1 MHPMKFFIKTIKT
14 LFIFQ
19 ILTSCVPFK
28 DTLYL
33 EKNKDKVADIEI
45 NADAYKPY
53 RLQVDDIL
61 SIDIKANNQK
71 EVEIFSK
78 KQASAS
84 TQINEDQLYFDG
96 YQVDGFGN
104 IRIPI
109 LGLVNVQGKTIEEVA
124 KSLEKNLLEEYFT
137 PASNLFVNVKLAGIR
152 YTINGEISSTGTK
165 TVFQD
170 RLNILEAIANSGDI
184 KITGNKKEVVV
195 MRKIPTGYQ
204 TETLDLT
211 DANVINSPYFYLKPN
226 DYIYVRPL
234 KQKSTGFGTNGL
246 QTLTTVLSL
255 FGIITTTYLLVKS
268 L

>member
-1 MHPMKFFIKTIKT
+1 MKFFKHILNLIA
-14 LFIFQ
+14 ISVM
-19 ILTSCVPFK
+19 LTSCVPFK

-61 SIDIKANNQK
+61 SVEIKSNNPK
-71 EVEIFSK
+71 DVAIFSK
-78 KQASAS
+78 TGNSSGGIVSQ
-84 TQINEDQLYFDG
+84 DQLYFDG
-96 YQVDGFGN
+96 YQIDNSGN
-104 IRIPI
+104 IRIPV
-109 LGLVNVQGKTIEEVA
+109 LGLVNVKDQTVDDVSKL
-124 KSLEKNLLEEYFT
+124 LEKKLLEEYFT
-137 PASNLFVNVKLAGIR
+137 PASNLFVIVKLAGIK
-152 YTINGEISSTGTK
+152 YTMNGEIGSTGTN

-170 RLNILEAIANSGDI
+170 KLNILEAIANSGNI
-184 KITGNKKEVVV
+184 KDTGNKKEVVV

-204 TETLDLT
+204 SETLDLT
-211 DANVINSPYFYLKPN
+211 DANVINSQYFYIKPN
-226 DYIYVRPL
+226 DYIYVKPL
-234 KQKSTGFGTNGL
+234 KQKSTGLGLNGL

>member
-1 MHPMKFFIKTIKT
+1 MKFFIKTIKIF
-14 LFIFQ
+14 FIFQ
-19 ILTSCVPFK
+19 LLTSCVPFK

-61 SIDIKANNQK
+61 SVEIKSNNQK
-71 EVEIFSK
+71 DVEVFSK
-78 KQASAS
+78 TRESKTGVVNQ
-84 TQINEDQLYFDG
+84 DQLYFDG
-96 YQVDGFGN
+96 YQIDGFGN
-104 IRIPI
+104 IRIPVI
-109 LGLVNVQGKTIEEVA
+109 GLVNVQGQTVDEVS
-124 KSLEKNLLEEYFT
+124 KLLEKKLLEEYFT
-137 PASNLFVNVKLAGIR
+137 PASNLFVNVKLAGIK
-152 YTINGEISSTGTK
+152 YTINGEIGSTGTK

-170 RLNILEAIANSGDI
+170 KLNILEAIANSGDI
-184 KITGNKKEVVV
+184 PITGNKKEVVV

-204 TETLDLT
+204 SETLDLT

-226 DYIYVRPL
+226 DYIYVKPL
-234 KQKSTGFGTNGL
+234 KQKSTGLGLNGL
-246 QTLTTVLSL
+246 QTLTTVISL

>member
-1 MHPMKFFIKTIKT
+1 MKFFKHILNLIA
-14 LFIFQ
+14 ISVM
-19 ILTSCVPFK
+19 LTSCVPFK

-61 SIDIKANNQK
+61 SVEIKSNNPK
-71 EVEIFSK
+71 DVAIFSK
-78 KQASAS
+78 TGNSSGGIVSQ
-84 TQINEDQLYFDG
+84 DQLYFDG
-96 YQVDGFGN
+96 YQIDNSGN
-104 IRIPI
+104 IRIPV
-109 LGLVNVQGKTIEEVA
+109 LGLVNVKDQTVDDVSKL
-124 KSLEKNLLEEYFT
+124 LEKKLLEEYFT
-137 PASNLFVNVKLAGIR
+137 PASNLFVIVKLAGIK
-152 YTINGEISSTGTK
+152 YTINGEIGGTGTK

-170 RLNILEAIANSGDI
+170 KLNILEAIANSGDI
-184 KITGNKKEVVV
+184 KTTGNKKEVVV

-204 TETLDLT
+204 SETLDLT

-226 DYIYVRPL
+226 DYVYVKPL
-234 KQKSTGFGTNGL
+234 KQKSTGFGMNGL

-255 FGIITTTYLLVKS
+255 FGVLTTTYFLIKS

>member
-1 MHPMKFFIKTIKT
+1 M
-14 LFIFQ
+14 
-19 ILTSCVPFK
+19 LTSCVPFK

-61 SIDIKANNQK
+61 SVDIKANNQK

-78 KQASAS
+78 TGDNTSGIVNQ
-84 TQINEDQLYFDG
+84 DQLYFDG
-96 YQVDGFGN
+96 YQIDGFGN
-104 IRIPI
+104 IRIPV
-109 LGLVNVQGKTIEEVA
+109 LGLVNVQGQTVDEVS
-124 KSLEKNLLEEYFT
+124 KMLEKKLLEEYFT
-137 PASNLFVNVKLAGIR
+137 PASNLFVTVKLAGIK
-152 YTINGEISSTGTK
+152 YTINGEIASTGTK

-170 RLNILEAIANSGDI
+170 KLNILEAIANSGDI
-184 KITGNKKEVVV
+184 PVTGNKKEVVV

-204 TETLDLT
+204 SETLDLT
-211 DANVINSPYFYLKPN
+211 DAKVINSPYFYLKPN
-226 DYIYVRPL
+226 DYIYVKPL
-234 KQKSTGFGTNGL
+234 KQKSTGLGLNGL
-246 QTLTTVLSL
+246 QTLTTVISL

>member
-1 MHPMKFFIKTIKT
+1 MKFFKHILNLIA
-14 LFIFQ
+14 ISVM
-19 ILTSCVPFK
+19 LTSCVPFK

-61 SIDIKANNQK
+61 SVEIKSNNPK
-71 EVEIFSK
+71 DVAIFSK
-78 KQASAS
+78 TGNSSGGIVSQ
-84 TQINEDQLYFDG
+84 DQLYFDG
-96 YQVDGFGN
+96 YQIDNSGN
-104 IRIPI
+104 IRIPV
-109 LGLVNVQGKTIEEVA
+109 LGLVNVKDQTVDDVSKL
-124 KSLEKNLLEEYFT
+124 LEKKLLEEYFT
-137 PASNLFVNVKLAGIR
+137 PASNLFVIVKLAGIK
-152 YTINGEISSTGTK
+152 YTMNGEIGSTGTN

-170 RLNILEAIANSGDI
+170 KLNILEAIANSGNI
-184 KITGNKKEVVV
+184 KDTGNKKEVVV

-204 TETLDLT
+204 SETLDLT
-211 DANVINSPYFYLKPN
+211 DANVINSQYFYIKPN
-226 DYIYVRPL
+226 DYIYVKPL
-234 KQKSTGFGTNGL
+234 KQKSTGFGLNGL

>member
-1 MHPMKFFIKTIKT
+1 MKFFKHILKIITIS
-14 LFIFQ
+14 LL
-19 ILTSCVPFK
+19 LTSCVPYK

-71 EVEIFSK
+71 EVGVFSK
-78 KQASAS
+78 DENNLSGTVNQ
-84 TQINEDQLYFDG
+84 DQLYFNGYQIDG
-96 YQVDGFGN
+96 YGN
-104 IRIPI
+104 IKIPI
-109 LGLVNVQGKTIEEVA
+109 LGFVNVQGQTVEEVS
-124 KSLEKNLLEEYFT
+124 KLLEKRLLEEYFT
-137 PASNLFVNVKLAGIR
+137 PASNLFITVKLAGIK

-184 KITGNKKEVVV
+184 TIFGNKKEVVV

-204 TETLDLT
+204 SETLDLT
-211 DANVINSPYFYLKPN
+211 DAKVINSPYFYLKPN
-226 DYIYVRPL
+226 DYIYVKPL
-234 KQKSTGFGTNGL
+234 KQKSTGLGLNGL
-246 QTLTTVLSL
+246 QTLTTVISL
-255 FGIITTTYLLVKS
+255 FGIITTTYLLAKS

>member
-1 MHPMKFFIKTIKT
+1 MKFFIKTIKIF
-14 LFIFQ
+14 FIFQ
-19 ILTSCVPFK
+19 LLTSCVPYK

-33 EKNKDKVADIEI
+33 EKNKEKVADIEI

-61 SIDIKANNQK
+61 SVEIRANNQK

-78 KQASAS
+78 TRNNASGIVN
-84 TQINEDQLYFDG
+84 QDQLYFDG

-104 IRIPI
+104 IRIPV
-109 LGLVNVQGKTIEEVA
+109 LGLVNVQGQTVDDISKL
-124 KSLEKNLLEEYFT
+124 LEKKLLEEYFT
-137 PASNLFVNVKLAGIR
+137 PASNLFVTVKLAGIK
-152 YTINGEISSTGTK
+152 YTINGEIGATGTK

-170 RLNILEAIANSGDI
+170 KLNILEAIANSGDI

-204 TETLDLT
+204 SETIDLT
-211 DANVINSPYFYLKPN
+211 DANVINSQYFYLKPN
-226 DYIYVRPL
+226 DYVYVKPL

-255 FGIITTTYLLVKS
+255 FGVITTTYLLVKN

>member
-1 MHPMKFFIKTIKT
+1 MKFFKHILNTIAIS
-14 LFIFQ
+14 LL
-19 ILTSCVPFK
+19 LTSCVPYK

-61 SIDIKANNQK
+61 SIEIKANNQK

-78 KQASAS
+78 KLNNS
-84 TQINEDQLYFDG
+84 TMQINESQLYFDG

-104 IRIPI
+104 IRIPV
-109 LGLVNVQGKTIEEVA
+109 LGLVNVQNQTIDEVA
-124 KSLEKNLLEEYFT
+124 KLLEKKLLEEYFT
-137 PASNLFVNVKLAGIR
+137 PASNLFVNVKLAGIK
-152 YTINGEISSTGTK
+152 YTINGEITNTGTK

-211 DANVINSPYFYLKPN
+211 DANVINSSYFYLKPN
-226 DYIYVRPL
+226 DYIYVKPL
-234 KQKSTGFGTNGL
+234 KQKSTGFGLNGI

-255 FGIITTTYLLVKS
+255 FGVITTTYLLVKS

>member
-1 MHPMKFFIKTIKT
+1 MKFFKQ
-14 LFIFQ
+14 IFK
-19 ILTSCVPFK
+19 IIAISLLLTSCVPFK

-53 RLQVDDIL
+53 RLQVDDIV

-78 KQASAS
+78 GGN
-84 TQINEDQLYFDG
+84 NESGIVNQDQLYFDG
-96 YQVDGFGN
+96 YQIDGFGN
-104 IRIPI
+104 IRIPV
-109 LGLVNVQGKTIEEVA
+109 LGLVNVQGQTVDDVSKM
-124 KSLEKNLLEEYFT
+124 LEKKLLEEYFT
-137 PASNLFVNVKLAGIR
+137 PASNLFVTVKLAGIK
-152 YTINGEISSTGTK
+152 YTINGEIGSTGTK

-170 RLNILEAIANSGDI
+170 KLNILEAIANSGDI
-184 KITGNKKEVVV
+184 TLTGNKKQVVV

-204 TETLDLT
+204 SETLDLT

-226 DYIYVRPL
+226 DYIYVKPL
-234 KQKSTGFGTNGL
+234 KQKSTGLGLNGL
-246 QTLTTVLSL
+246 QTLTTVISL
-255 FGIITTTYLLVKS
+255 FGIITTTYLLAKS

>member
-1 MHPMKFFIKTIKT
+1 MKFFKQ
-14 LFIFQ
+14 IFK
-19 ILTSCVPFK
+19 IIAFSLLLTSCISHK

-61 SIDIKANNQK
+61 SIDIRSNNAK
-71 EVEIFSK
+71 DVEIFSK
-78 KQASAS
+78 KKEV
-84 TQINEDQLYFDG
+84 TNTTINQDQLYFDG

-104 IRIPI
+104 IRIPV
-109 LGLVNVQGKTIEEVA
+109 LGLVNVQGQTVEEVA
-124 KSLEKNLLEEYFT
+124 KLLEKKLLEEYFT
-137 PASNLFVNVKLAGIR
+137 VNSNLFVIVKLAGIK
-152 YTINGEISSTGTK
+152 YTINGEVGSTGTK

-170 RLNILEAIANSGDI
+170 KLNILEAIANSGDI
-184 KITGNKKEVVV
+184 AITGNKKEVVV

-204 TETLDLT
+204 SETLDLT
-211 DANVINSPYFYLKPN
+211 DANVINSQYFYLKPN
-226 DYIYVRPL
+226 DYIYVKPL
-234 KQKSTGFGTNGL
+234 KQKTTGFGTNGL

-255 FGIITTTYLLVKS
+255 FGVITTTYLLIKS

>member
-1 MHPMKFFIKTIKT
+1 MKFFKQ
-14 LFIFQ
+14 LFNI
-19 ILTSCVPFK
+19 IAISLLLTSCVPFK

-61 SIDIKANNQK
+61 SIEIKANNQK

-78 KQASAS
+78 KQSNS
-84 TQINEDQLYFDG
+84 TTQINEDQLYFDG

-104 IRIPI
+104 IRIPV
-109 LGLVNVQGKTIEEVA
+109 LGLVNVQGQTIDEIA
-124 KSLEKNLLEEYFT
+124 KLLEKKLLEEYFT

-152 YTINGEISSTGTK
+152 YTINGEISNTGTK

-184 KITGNKKEVVV
+184 KVTGNKKEVVV

-204 TETLDLT
+204 SETLDLT
-211 DANVINSPYFYLKPN
+211 DANVINSSYFYLKPN
-226 DYIYVRPL
+226 DYIYVKPL

>member
-1 MHPMKFFIKTIKT
+1 MKFFIKTLKLI
-14 LFIFQ
+14 FIFQ
-19 ILTSCVPFK
+19 LFTACVPFK

-53 RLQVDDIL
+53 RIQVDDIL
-61 SIDIKANNQK
+61 SIEIKANNQK

-78 KQASAS
+78 KQANAVV
-84 TQINEDQLYFDG
+84 QLNADQLYFDG

-104 IRIPI
+104 VRIPV
-109 LGLVNVQGKTIEEVA
+109 LGLVNVQGLTIEEII
-124 KSLEKNLLEEYFT
+124 KLLEKKILEEYFT
-137 PASNLFVNVKLAGIR
+137 PASNLFVNVKLAGIK
-152 YTINGEISSTGTK
+152 YTINGEVTNTGTK

-184 KITGNKKEVVV
+184 KVTGNKKEVVV

-204 TETLDLT
+204 SETLDLT

-226 DYIYVRPL
+226 DYVYVKPL
-234 KQKSTGFGTNGL
+234 KQKSTGLGTNGL

>member
-1 MHPMKFFIKTIKT
+1 MKFFKHILNLIA
-14 LFIFQ
+14 ISVM
-19 ILTSCVPFK
+19 LTSCVPFK

-61 SIDIKANNQK
+61 SVEIKSNNPK
-71 EVEIFSK
+71 DVAIFSK
-78 KQASAS
+78 TGNSSGGIVSQ
-84 TQINEDQLYFDG
+84 DQLYFDG
-96 YQVDGFGN
+96 YQIDNSGN
-104 IRIPI
+104 IRIPV
-109 LGLVNVQGKTIEEVA
+109 LGLVNVKDQTVDDVSKL
-124 KSLEKNLLEEYFT
+124 LEKKLLEEYFT
-137 PASNLFVNVKLAGIR
+137 PASNLFVIVKLAGIK
-152 YTINGEISSTGTK
+152 YTINGEIGGTGTK

-170 RLNILEAIANSGDI
+170 KLNILEAIANSGNI
-184 KITGNKKEVVV
+184 KDTGNKKEVVV

-204 TETLDLT
+204 SETLDLT
-211 DANVINSPYFYLKPN
+211 DANVINSQYFYIKPN
-226 DYIYVRPL
+226 DYIYVKPL
-234 KQKSTGFGTNGL
+234 KQKSTGFGLNGL

>member
-1 MHPMKFFIKTIKT
+1 MKFFKQ
-14 LFIFQ
+14 IFK
-19 ILTSCVPFK
+19 IIAISLLLTSCVPHK

-33 EKNKDKVADIEI
+33 EKNKDRVADIEI

-61 SIDIKANNQK
+61 SIEIKSNNSK
-71 EVEIFSK
+71 DVEIFNK
-78 KQASAS
+78 KQGSAT
-84 TQINEDQLYFDG
+84 TQVNQDQLYFDG

-104 IRIPI
+104 IRIPV
-109 LGLVNVQGKTIEEVA
+109 LGSVNVQGQTIEEIT
-124 KSLEKNLLEEYFT
+124 KLLEKKLLEEYFT
-137 PASNLFVNVKLAGIR
+137 PASNLFVIVKLAGIK
-152 YTINGEISSTGTK
+152 YTINGEVSNTGTK

-195 MRKIPTGYQ
+195 MRRIPTGYQ
-204 TETLDLT
+204 SETLDLT

-226 DYIYVRPL
+226 DYIYVKPL
-234 KQKSTGFGTNGL
+234 KQKSTGLGTNGL

-255 FGIITTTYLLVKS
+255 FGVITTTYLLIKS

>member
-1 MHPMKFFIKTIKT
+1 MTFFK
-14 LFIFQ
+14 Q
-19 ILTSCVPFK
+19 ILKIIAISLLLTSCVPFK

-78 KQASAS
+78 
-84 TQINEDQLYFDG
+84 NENNLSGIVNQDQLYFDG
-96 YQVDGFGN
+96 YQIDGYGN
-104 IRIPI
+104 IKIPI
-109 LGLVNVQGKTIEEVA
+109 LGLVNVQGQTVEEVS
-124 KSLEKNLLEEYFT
+124 KLLEKRLLEEYFT
-137 PASNLFVNVKLAGIR
+137 PASNLFVTVKLAGIR
-152 YTINGEISSTGTK
+152 YTINGEIGKTGTQ

-170 RLNILEAIANSGDI
+170 KLNILEAIANSGDI
-184 KITGNKKEVVV
+184 AITGNKKEVVV

-226 DYIYVRPL
+226 DYIYVKPL
-234 KQKSTGFGTNGL
+234 KQKSTGLVLNGL
-246 QTLTTVLSL
+246 QTLTTVISL
-255 FGIITTTYLLVKS
+255 FGIITTTYLLARS

>member
-1 MHPMKFFIKTIKT
+1 MKFFIKAIKIF
-14 LFIFQ
+14 FIFQ
-19 ILTSCVPFK
+19 LLTSCIPHK

-61 SIDIKANNQK
+61 SIEIKANNQK

-78 KQASAS
+78 KKDVS
-84 TQINEDQLYFDG
+84 TSIVNQDQLYFDG

-109 LGLVNVQGKTIEEVA
+109 LGLVNVQGQTVDEVT
-124 KSLEKNLLEEYFT
+124 KLLEKKLLEEYFT
-137 PASNLFVNVKLAGIR
+137 PTSNLFVNVKLAGIK
-152 YTINGEISSTGTK
+152 YTINGEVAGTGTK

-184 KITGNKKEVVV
+184 KVTGNKKEVVV
-195 MRKIPTGYQ
+195 MRRIPTGYQ
-204 TETLDLT
+204 SETLDLT

-226 DYIYVRPL
+226 DYIYVKPL
-234 KQKSTGFGTNGL
+234 KQKTTGFGTNGL

-255 FGIITTTYLLVKS
+255 FGVITTTYLLVRS

>member
-1 MHPMKFFIKTIKT
+1 MKFFIKTLKLI
-14 LFIFQ
+14 FIFQ
-19 ILTSCVPFK
+19 LFTACVPFK

-53 RLQVDDIL
+53 RIQVDDIL
-61 SIDIKANNQK
+61 SIEIKANNQK

-78 KQASAS
+78 KQANAVV
-84 TQINEDQLYFDG
+84 QLNADQLYFDG

-104 IRIPI
+104 VRIPV
-109 LGLVNVQGKTIEEVA
+109 LGLVNVQGLTIEEII
-124 KSLEKNLLEEYFT
+124 KLLEKKLLEEYFT
-137 PASNLFVNVKLAGIR
+137 PASNLFVNVKLAGIK
-152 YTINGEISSTGTK
+152 YTINGEVTNTGTK

-184 KITGNKKEVVV
+184 KVTGNKKEVVV

-204 TETLDLT
+204 SETLDLT

-226 DYIYVRPL
+226 DYVYVKPL
-234 KQKSTGFGTNGL
+234 KQKSTGLGTNGL